1 MSSTAGSQSTFLFP
15 LGLPSRAR
23 LGIGNAY
30 FALVALSG
38 RTSGSFM
45 STDSTT
51 GAEAPR
57 VNARW
62 TKRNHTAAVKVR
74 QLDRISPFSVYPSS
88 SCTLIVSCSRSRLAA
103 SNLRTRKAIAWCP
116 WQSSLLATGGGT
128 NDHTIHFWFVFQT
141 PVPLPLPS
149 SSSLLKLT
157 VAPRCC
163 FCSHPPLASH
173 LKVLHDRLPDLL
185 PPDPLSSHRSHLLP
199 PLERDSLLP
208 RLPGQQHLPLVL
220 PVPPASVGG
229 ERARQQSAGF
239 GVESRREYGRDVCE
253 R

>member
-149 SSSLLKLT
+149 SSSLLN
-157 VAPRCC
+157 
-163 FCSHPPLASH
+163 
-173 LKVLHDRLPDLL
+173 
-185 PPDPLSSHRSHLLP
+185 
-199 PLERDSLLP
+199 
-208 RLPGQQHLPLVL
+208 
-220 PVPPASVGG
+220 
-229 ERARQQSAGF
+229 
-239 GVESRREYGRDVCE
+239 
-253 R
+253 